1 MQVWLQRT
9 VGCIALSSLV
19 VFFLVQISG
28 GCVGLV
34 GVWVHWMGVQGIV
47 GCLHLLCTKLGLQL
61 PSTTGFSLI

>member
-19 VFFLVQISG
+19 FLVQISG

-34 GVWVHWMGVQGIV
+34 GVWVHWMGVQGIG

>member
-19 VFFLVQISG
+19 LFWVQISG

-34 GVWVHWMGVQGIV
+34 GVGGWVHWECKGW
-47 GCLHLLCTKLGLQL
+47 HW
-61 PSTTGFSLI
+61 